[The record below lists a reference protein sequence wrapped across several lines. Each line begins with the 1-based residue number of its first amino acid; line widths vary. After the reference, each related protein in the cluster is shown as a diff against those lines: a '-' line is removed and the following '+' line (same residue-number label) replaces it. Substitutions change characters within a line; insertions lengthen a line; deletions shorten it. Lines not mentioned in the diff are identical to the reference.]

1 MSSALYYIIY
11 LDYGQD
17 EMRFQH
23 TN

>member
-11 LDYGQD
+11 SVYGQD